1 MQPSIVALGPLV
13 IDSGRHEIRLGD
25 VEIPATR
32 IEFSLLE
39 HLCRRPTEVASRAD
53 LLESVWGPN
62 WVGDTHV
69 VDVHLSNLRRKLDSV
84 APDLR
89 IVHTVRG
96 VGFRI
101 SNELLDAAEAQASNG
116 LPMVMRSVDHDQADE
131 VEGLDDSGDSVTEH
145 LSA

>member
-1 MQPSIVALGPLV
+1 M
-13 IDSGRHEIRLGD
+13 
-25 VEIPATR
+25 
-32 IEFSLLE
+32 
-39 HLCRRPTEVASRAD
+39 
-53 LLESVWGPN
+53 
-62 WVGDTHV
+62 GDTHV

-101 SNELLDAAEAQASNG
+101 SNELLDAAESQASTG
-116 LPMVMRSVDHDQADE
+116 VPAALRPVSDFAEPLIAD
-131 VEGLDDSGDSVTEH
+131 

>member
-1 MQPSIVALGPLV
+1 M
-13 IDSGRHEIRLGD
+13 
-25 VEIPATR
+25 
-32 IEFSLLE
+32 
-39 HLCRRPTEVASRAD
+39 
-53 LLESVWGPN
+53 WGPN

-101 SNELLDAAEAQASNG
+101 SNELLDAAEARASTG
-116 LPMVMRSVDHDQADE
+116 IPTLVRDIPTEPVDEPLTA
-131 VEGLDDSGDSVTEH
+131 
-145 LSA
+145 